1 MDRFAVKGQS
11 GADVELLASE
21 EFFGIPGK
29 GDAVATDETSL
40 KIFLKLMTA
49 DGFELKNGY
58 HLKFGL

>member
-29 GDAVATDETSL
+29 GDAVATDETS
-40 KIFLKLMTA
+40 
-49 DGFELKNGY
+49 
-58 HLKFGL
+58 